1 MAEFELS
8 SFQKDILAFFK
19 SHPHNNMFIE
29 ASAGSSKTFIL
40 VEMSK
45 ITTSSDVYIAFNNS
59 IAEEVRS
66 KIENKKVKVYTIHAL
81 ALSIMNTN
89 LKNHPTKKVEIG
101 SGIGVRR
108 NNDSS
113 DAKLD
118 NFKIQTIIDEMID
131 ESEGS
136 YCDYDQ
142 RIFLKDNYSTLY
154 NLCRLTCTD
163 LENPLYVG
171 KLMQD
176 YQLFET
182 DKENIEIPN
191 VFDICKNLKELDTLS
206 AVMFDQ
212 TNIVDFT
219 DMVYITY
226 NKLKSGEWQVPYWH
240 LYTNIMVDEC
250 VPGTSY
256 VYTQEGKAIPIR
268 ILYNRMNKKQESF
281 FIKSFN
287 TQTETFEFKKVLNV
301 KKKGTQKVFRV
312 KTEGLNKVTAT
323 ANHPVLTQ
331 RGFVP
336 VSELKI
342 GEDYL
347 YLDKPQNQKAKYIL
361 NDDQLQLVLASSI
374 GDGCLKKMSKFNTYR
389 IGFTQ
394 GDAQYNYFSFKKR
407 MMNCSFERKLK
418 SGYTQKMNVNQTT
431 SKIFLLPSDKWTL
444 MKKADERF
452 FAIWYQDDG
461 CISLRKDKNQK
472 QQIAEIRIACN
483 NLSLSEATF
492 MKDLIKEKIGVD
504 TVLFKSR
511 KYNEL
516 RFNKHEAETF
526 LKRIAPYMNE
536 DCAYKNPYFQKDNLY
551 SWNPNFKSYGGNFV
565 QEIIPQ
571 EETEV
576 YDIEVEDNHN
586 FVLWEYRYAHKT
598 TGVVVHNCQD
608 LSKLQQK
615 FLAFIKRQQ
624 GRYVFSGDSHQA
636 IYHFAAADAKSV
648 ESLHDIYPSG
658 ERFNLP
664 ICYRC
669 PVSHLDYVKYKLPEI
684 DIRPRPNAPEGE
696 IDEIEKE
703 EIVDYVQ
710 PGDMV
715 ISRKNKWLAPVI
727 LDLAKEGISIFIQ
740 DKDFVNNV
748 FKSLKRANVKKL
760 DTLQNKLTKS
770 ISNFKKNIKIAQELS
785 NEFDHMSPEDK
796 VKAQKEKVET
806 ILDSNTQIDVTN
818 FILVILNNYIEDH
831 PNGRVEDFERFLKHI
846 LNTTPKSDA
855 VRICSIHKA
864 KGLEADNIFVLNRG
878 DWTERYGQTK
888 EQLQQEKN
896 LSYIAW
902 TRAKDKLYLVGE
914 PEAEEHDDNELP
926 QDDGN
931 FFFL

>member
-8 SFQKDILAFFK
+8 LFQKDILAFFK
-19 SHPHNNMFIE
+19 SHPHDNMFIE

-45 ITTSSDVYIAFNNS
+45 ITTSSDVYIAFNSS

-66 KIENKKVKVYTIHAL
+66 KIENQKVKVYTIHAL

-89 LKNHPTKKVEIG
+89 LKNHPTKKVEIS
-101 SGIGVRR
+101 SGIGTRR

-113 DAKLD
+113 GAKLD
-118 NFKIQTIIDEMID
+118 NFKIQTILDEMID

-182 DKENIEIPN
+182 DKENIEVPN

-212 TNIVDFT
+212 TNVVDFT

-240 LYTNIMVDEC
+240 LYTNVYNDEAQDNSDLLTNFIPFIVRKGGRVVFVLDGRQSC
-250 VPGTSY
+250 YQFAGANSNSY
-256 VYTQEGKAIPIR
+256 KIIPKKFIPIE
-268 ILYNRMNKKQESF
+268 I
-281 FIKSFN
+281 
-287 TQTETFEFKKVLNV
+287 FK
-301 KKKGTQKVFRV
+301 
-312 KTEGLNKVTAT
+312 
-323 ANHPVLTQ
+323 
-331 RGFVP
+331 
-336 VSELKI
+336 
-342 GEDYL
+342 
-347 YLDKPQNQKAKYIL
+347 
-361 NDDQLQLVLASSI
+361 
-374 GDGCLKKMSKFNTYR
+374 
-389 IGFTQ
+389 
-394 GDAQYNYFSFKKR
+394 
-407 MMNCSFERKLK
+407 
-418 SGYTQKMNVNQTT
+418 
-431 SKIFLLPSDKWTL
+431 
-444 MKKADERF
+444 
-452 FAIWYQDDG
+452 
-461 CISLRKDKNQK
+461 
-472 QQIAEIRIACN
+472 
-483 NLSLSEATF
+483 
-492 MKDLIKEKIGVD
+492 
-504 TVLFKSR
+504 
-511 KYNEL
+511 
-516 RFNKHEAETF
+516 
-526 LKRIAPYMNE
+526 
-536 DCAYKNPYFQKDNLY
+536 
-551 SWNPNFKSYGGNFV
+551 
-565 QEIIPQ
+565 
-571 EETEV
+571 
-576 YDIEVEDNHN
+576 
-586 FVLWEYRYAHKT
+586 
-598 TGVVVHNCQD
+598 
-608 LSKLQQK
+608 
-615 FLAFIKRQQ
+615 
-624 GRYVFSGDSHQA
+624 
-636 IYHFAAADAKSV
+636 
-648 ESLHDIYPSG
+648 
-658 ERFNLP
+658 LP

-703 EIVDYVQ
+703 EIIDYVQ

-727 LDLAKEGISIFIQ
+727 LDLAKEGISICIQ

-748 FKSLKRANVKKL
+748 FKSLKRTNVKKL

-846 LNTTPKSDA
+846 LNTTPKPDA

-864 KGLEADNIFVLNRG
+864 KGLEADNVFVLNRG

>member
-8 SFQKDILAFFK
+8 LFQKDILAFFK
-19 SHPHNNMFIE
+19 SHPHDNMFIE

-45 ITTSSDVYIAFNNS
+45 ITTSSDVYIAFNSS

-66 KIENKKVKVYTIHAL
+66 KIENQKVKVYTIHAL

-89 LKNHPTKKVEIG
+89 LKNHPTKKVEIS
-101 SGIGVRR
+101 SGIGTRR

-113 DAKLD
+113 GAKLD
-118 NFKIQTIIDEMID
+118 NFKIQTILDEMID

-182 DKENIEIPN
+182 DKENIEVPN

-212 TNIVDFT
+212 TNVVDFT

-240 LYTNIMVDEC
+240 LYTNVYNDEAQDNSDLLTNFIPFIIRKGGRVVFVLDGRQSC
-250 VPGTSY
+250 YQFAGANSNSY
-256 VYTQEGKAIPIR
+256 KIIPEKFIPIE
-268 ILYNRMNKKQESF
+268 I
-281 FIKSFN
+281 
-287 TQTETFEFKKVLNV
+287 FK
-301 KKKGTQKVFRV
+301 
-312 KTEGLNKVTAT
+312 
-323 ANHPVLTQ
+323 
-331 RGFVP
+331 
-336 VSELKI
+336 
-342 GEDYL
+342 
-347 YLDKPQNQKAKYIL
+347 
-361 NDDQLQLVLASSI
+361 
-374 GDGCLKKMSKFNTYR
+374 
-389 IGFTQ
+389 
-394 GDAQYNYFSFKKR
+394 
-407 MMNCSFERKLK
+407 
-418 SGYTQKMNVNQTT
+418 
-431 SKIFLLPSDKWTL
+431 
-444 MKKADERF
+444 
-452 FAIWYQDDG
+452 
-461 CISLRKDKNQK
+461 
-472 QQIAEIRIACN
+472 
-483 NLSLSEATF
+483 
-492 MKDLIKEKIGVD
+492 
-504 TVLFKSR
+504 
-511 KYNEL
+511 
-516 RFNKHEAETF
+516 
-526 LKRIAPYMNE
+526 
-536 DCAYKNPYFQKDNLY
+536 
-551 SWNPNFKSYGGNFV
+551 
-565 QEIIPQ
+565 
-571 EETEV
+571 
-576 YDIEVEDNHN
+576 
-586 FVLWEYRYAHKT
+586 
-598 TGVVVHNCQD
+598 
-608 LSKLQQK
+608 
-615 FLAFIKRQQ
+615 
-624 GRYVFSGDSHQA
+624 
-636 IYHFAAADAKSV
+636 
-648 ESLHDIYPSG
+648 
-658 ERFNLP
+658 LP

-727 LDLAKEGISIFIQ
+727 LDLAKEGISICIQ

>member
-8 SFQKDILAFFK
+8 LFQKDILAFFK
-19 SHPHNNMFIE
+19 SHPHDNMFIE

-45 ITTSSDVYIAFNNS
+45 ITTSSDVYIAFNSS

-66 KIENKKVKVYTIHAL
+66 KIENQKVKVYTIHAL

-89 LKNHPTKKVEIG
+89 LKNHPTKKVEIS
-101 SGIGVRR
+101 SGIGTRR

-113 DAKLD
+113 GAKLD
-118 NFKIQTIIDEMID
+118 NFKIQTILDEMID

-182 DKENIEIPN
+182 DKENIEVPN

-212 TNIVDFT
+212 TNVVDFT

-240 LYTNIMVDEC
+240 LYTNVYNDEAQDNSDLLTNFIPFIIRKGGRVVFVLDGRQSC
-250 VPGTSY
+250 YQFAGANSNSY
-256 VYTQEGKAIPIR
+256 KIIPEKFIPIE
-268 ILYNRMNKKQESF
+268 I
-281 FIKSFN
+281 
-287 TQTETFEFKKVLNV
+287 FK
-301 KKKGTQKVFRV
+301 
-312 KTEGLNKVTAT
+312 
-323 ANHPVLTQ
+323 
-331 RGFVP
+331 
-336 VSELKI
+336 
-342 GEDYL
+342 
-347 YLDKPQNQKAKYIL
+347 
-361 NDDQLQLVLASSI
+361 
-374 GDGCLKKMSKFNTYR
+374 
-389 IGFTQ
+389 
-394 GDAQYNYFSFKKR
+394 
-407 MMNCSFERKLK
+407 
-418 SGYTQKMNVNQTT
+418 
-431 SKIFLLPSDKWTL
+431 
-444 MKKADERF
+444 
-452 FAIWYQDDG
+452 
-461 CISLRKDKNQK
+461 
-472 QQIAEIRIACN
+472 
-483 NLSLSEATF
+483 
-492 MKDLIKEKIGVD
+492 
-504 TVLFKSR
+504 
-511 KYNEL
+511 
-516 RFNKHEAETF
+516 
-526 LKRIAPYMNE
+526 
-536 DCAYKNPYFQKDNLY
+536 
-551 SWNPNFKSYGGNFV
+551 
-565 QEIIPQ
+565 
-571 EETEV
+571 
-576 YDIEVEDNHN
+576 
-586 FVLWEYRYAHKT
+586 
-598 TGVVVHNCQD
+598 
-608 LSKLQQK
+608 
-615 FLAFIKRQQ
+615 
-624 GRYVFSGDSHQA
+624 
-636 IYHFAAADAKSV
+636 
-648 ESLHDIYPSG
+648 
-658 ERFNLP
+658 LP

-727 LDLAKEGISIFIQ
+727 LDLAKEGISICIQ

-748 FKSLKRANVKKL
+748 FKSLKRTNVKKL

-846 LNTTPKSDA
+846 LNTTPKPDA

-864 KGLEADNIFVLNRG
+864 KGLEADNVFVLNRG

-902 TRAKDKLYLVGE
+902 TRAKDNLYLVGE

>member
-8 SFQKDILAFFK
+8 LFQKDILAFFK
-19 SHPHNNMFIE
+19 SHPHDNMFIE

-45 ITTSSDVYIAFNNS
+45 ITTSSDVYIAFNSS

-66 KIENKKVKVYTIHAL
+66 KIENQKVKVYTIHAL

-89 LKNHPTKKVEIG
+89 LKIHPTKKVEIG
-101 SGIGVRR
+101 SGIGTRR

-113 DAKLD
+113 GAKLD
-118 NFKIQTIIDEMID
+118 NFKIQTILDEMID

-163 LENPLYVG
+163 LENPLYIG

-212 TNIVDFT
+212 TNVVDFT

-240 LYTNIMVDEC
+240 LYTNVYNDEAQDNSDLLTNFIPFIIRKGGRVVFVLDGRQSC
-250 VPGTSY
+250 YQFAGANSNSY
-256 VYTQEGKAIPIR
+256 KIIPEKFIPIE
-268 ILYNRMNKKQESF
+268 I
-281 FIKSFN
+281 
-287 TQTETFEFKKVLNV
+287 FK
-301 KKKGTQKVFRV
+301 
-312 KTEGLNKVTAT
+312 
-323 ANHPVLTQ
+323 
-331 RGFVP
+331 
-336 VSELKI
+336 
-342 GEDYL
+342 
-347 YLDKPQNQKAKYIL
+347 
-361 NDDQLQLVLASSI
+361 
-374 GDGCLKKMSKFNTYR
+374 
-389 IGFTQ
+389 
-394 GDAQYNYFSFKKR
+394 
-407 MMNCSFERKLK
+407 
-418 SGYTQKMNVNQTT
+418 
-431 SKIFLLPSDKWTL
+431 
-444 MKKADERF
+444 
-452 FAIWYQDDG
+452 
-461 CISLRKDKNQK
+461 
-472 QQIAEIRIACN
+472 
-483 NLSLSEATF
+483 
-492 MKDLIKEKIGVD
+492 
-504 TVLFKSR
+504 
-511 KYNEL
+511 
-516 RFNKHEAETF
+516 
-526 LKRIAPYMNE
+526 
-536 DCAYKNPYFQKDNLY
+536 
-551 SWNPNFKSYGGNFV
+551 
-565 QEIIPQ
+565 
-571 EETEV
+571 
-576 YDIEVEDNHN
+576 
-586 FVLWEYRYAHKT
+586 
-598 TGVVVHNCQD
+598 
-608 LSKLQQK
+608 
-615 FLAFIKRQQ
+615 
-624 GRYVFSGDSHQA
+624 
-636 IYHFAAADAKSV
+636 
-648 ESLHDIYPSG
+648 
-658 ERFNLP
+658 LP

-727 LDLAKEGISIFIQ
+727 LDLAKEGISICIQ

-748 FKSLKRANVKKL
+748 FKSLKRTNVKKL

-846 LNTTPKSDA
+846 LNTTPKPDA

-864 KGLEADNIFVLNRG
+864 KGLEADNVFVLNRG
-878 DWTERYGQTK
+878 NWTERYGQTK

>member
-1 MAEFELS
+1 MAEFNLS

-19 SHPHNNMFIE
+19 SHPHDNMFIE

-45 ITTSSDVYIAFNNS
+45 ITTSSDVYIAFNSS

-66 KIENKKVKVYTIHAL
+66 KIKNQKVKVYTIHAL

-89 LKNHPTKKVEIG
+89 LKNHPTKKIEIG
-101 SGIGVRR
+101 SGIGTRR

-113 DAKLD
+113 GAKLD
-118 NFKIQTIIDEMID
+118 NFKIQTILDEMID

-182 DKENIEIPN
+182 DKENIEVPN

-212 TNIVDFT
+212 TNVVDFT
-219 DMVYITY
+219 DMVYVTY

-240 LYTNIMVDEC
+240 LYTN
-250 VPGTSY
+250 
-256 VYTQEGKAIPIR
+256 
-268 ILYNRMNKKQESF
+268 
-281 FIKSFN
+281 
-287 TQTETFEFKKVLNV
+287 VLN
-301 KKKGTQKVFRV
+301 
-312 KTEGLNKVTAT
+312 
-323 ANHPVLTQ
+323 
-331 RGFVP
+331 
-336 VSELKI
+336 
-342 GEDYL
+342 
-347 YLDKPQNQKAKYIL
+347 
-361 NDDQLQLVLASSI
+361 
-374 GDGCLKKMSKFNTYR
+374 
-389 IGFTQ
+389 
-394 GDAQYNYFSFKKR
+394 
-407 MMNCSFERKLK
+407 
-418 SGYTQKMNVNQTT
+418 
-431 SKIFLLPSDKWTL
+431 
-444 MKKADERF
+444 DE
-452 FAIWYQDDG
+452 IQD
-461 CISLRKDKNQK
+461 N
-472 QQIAEIRIACN
+472 N
-483 NLSLSEATF
+483 NLLTNFIPFIMRKGGRLVGVGDENQACYAFCGSNARSF
-492 MKDLIKEKIGVD
+492 SMIPEK
-504 TVLFKSR
+504 F
-511 KYNEL
+511 
-516 RFNKHEAETF
+516 
-526 LKRIAPYMNE
+526 AP
-536 DCAYKNPYFQKDNLY
+536 
-551 SWNPNFKSYGGNFV
+551 V
-565 QEIIPQ
+565 
-571 EETEV
+571 
-576 YDIEVEDNHN
+576 
-586 FVLWEYRYAHKT
+586 
-598 TGVVVHNCQD
+598 
-608 LSKLQQK
+608 
-615 FLAFIKRQQ
+615 
-624 GRYVFSGDSHQA
+624 
-636 IYHFAAADAKSV
+636 
-648 ESLHDIYPSG
+648 

-703 EIVDYVQ
+703 EIVDYIQ

-727 LDLAKEGISIFIQ
+727 LDLAKEGISICIQ

-748 FKSLKRANVKKL
+748 FKSLKRTNVKKL

-796 VKAQKEKVET
+796 VKAQKGKVET

-818 FILVILNNYIEDH
+818 FILVILNNYIENH
-831 PNGRVEDFERFLKHI
+831 PNDRVEDFERFLKHI
-846 LNTTPKSDA
+846 LNTTPKPDA

-864 KGLEADNIFVLNRG
+864 KGLEADNVFVLNRG

-926 QDDGN
+926 QDEGN